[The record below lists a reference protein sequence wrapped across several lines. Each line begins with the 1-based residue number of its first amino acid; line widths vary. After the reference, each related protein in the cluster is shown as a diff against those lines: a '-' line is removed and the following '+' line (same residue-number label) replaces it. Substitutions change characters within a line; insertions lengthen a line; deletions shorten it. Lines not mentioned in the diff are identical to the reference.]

1 VGNNLYEDMHMLRE
15 MTCETTI
22 DYEYPPDG
30 GKVPIL
36 DPYDGCSLRCPY
48 CFQWGDATWNQE
60 ILVKTNFPEMLTR
73 ELKGWDATQALYI
86 GSRCDPYMPIEE
98 RYQLTRK
105 TIQVLQAHDIP
116 CYICTKSDSE
126 AFLRDLDLFIEYGE
140 KLTIC
145 LGLTNLHQL
154 QKPREAH
161 ELPNIKTANILVQS
175 GINTMVFITPTLP
188 GITDIDGMIAALPD
202 SVKILLDALRLG
214 PENAS
219 TPRFFE
225 FVKTFYPKLEPMY
238 RQLVSEGTLP
248 YYEELKQK
256 YKSHPRI
263 SFVFGE
269 N

>member
-1 VGNNLYEDMHMLRE
+1 MLRE
-15 MTCETTI
+15 ITCQTTI

-30 GKVPIL
+30 GKVPVL

-48 CFQWGDATWNQE
+48 CFQWEDTTWNQE
-60 ILVKTNFPEMLTR
+60 ILAKTNFPEMLTQ
-73 ELKGWDATQALYI
+73 ELKEWDVTQPLYI

-105 TIQVLQAHDIP
+105 TIQVLQAHAIP
-116 CYICTKSDSE
+116 CYICTKSDSP
-126 AFLRDLDLFIEYGE
+126 AFFRDLDLFVDYGE

-145 LGLTNLHQL
+145 LGVTNLHQL
-154 QKPREAH
+154 RKSREPR
-161 ELPNIKTANILVQS
+161 ELPNIKTANRLVES

-188 GITDIDGMIAALPD
+188 RITDVDGMIVALPE
-202 SVKILLDALRLG
+202 SVPILLDNVRLS
-214 PENAS
+214 PENAR

-225 FVKTFYPKLEPMY
+225 FLRKFYPELEPLY
-238 RQLVSEGTLP
+238 RKLVSEGTLP

-256 YKSHPRI
+256 YESHSRI